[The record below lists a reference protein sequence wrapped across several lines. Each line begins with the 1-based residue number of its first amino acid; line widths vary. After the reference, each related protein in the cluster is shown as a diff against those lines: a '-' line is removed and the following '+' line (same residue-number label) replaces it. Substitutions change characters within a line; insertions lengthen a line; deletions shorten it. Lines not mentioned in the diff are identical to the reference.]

1 MDLTHLSSG
10 VLLESFPYLLA
21 VLGATTVVSLGLSLT
36 LLIRQ
41 SRFSKRYNSL
51 YRGIERKNIEDIM
64 AECLAELAKTQGRY
78 QKFEAEI
85 DEIRNKIAGSIQ
97 HVGVVRYSA
106 YDGMG
111 SDLSFSAAFLDDNFN
126 GLVISS
132 LFGRDESRMYAKPI
146 LNGRSS
152 YLLTE
157 EEQNAVR
164 DACASKTLSRRV
176 NKKGISLYQQP
187 G

>member
-1 MDLTHLSSG
+1 MDLTSFSSKM
-10 VLLESFPYLLA
+10 LLESFPYLLA
-21 VLGATTVVSLGLSLT
+21 VLGATTFLSLSLALS
-36 LLIRQ
+36 LLIRLN
-41 SRFSKRYNSL
+41 RLSKRHNSL
-51 YRGIERKNIEDIM
+51 YRGTDRKNIEDIM
-64 AECLAELAKTQGRY
+64 AECIAELAKAQGRY
-78 QKFEAEI
+78 EKFGAEI
-85 DEIRNKIAGSIQ
+85 EEIRNKITGTIQ

-126 GLVISS
+126 GLVLSS

-146 LNGRSS
+146 HNGRSS

-176 NKKGISLYQQP
+176 NKKGISLYQ
-187 G
+187 